1 MRKIITA
8 LFLAVALSACAIT
21 GTALGPSPEAQIV
34 NGANAVTAATTL
46 ATVLLKND
54 RITVS
59 QAKGYRSILG
69 TASGHL
75 DATNA
80 ALVGCRRATAS
91 TSATKPDPCAGSVIA
106 DIKLAIALT
115 EEVQRTLKAKE

>member
-8 LFLAVALSACAIT
+8 VFLAVALTACAVT

-34 NGANAVTAATTL
+34 NGANAVKAVTTL
-46 ATVLLKND
+46 ATDLLKRD
-54 RITVS
+54 RITVT

-75 DATNA
+75 DTTNA
-80 ALVGCRRATAS
+80 TLLACRKGTGS
-91 TSATKPDPCAGSVIA
+91 TSATKPDPCAGSVLA
-106 DIKLAIALT
+106 DIQLALSLT

>member
-1 MRKIITA
+1 MRNIITA
-8 LFLAVALSACAIT
+8 LLVSVALVACAVT

-54 RITVS
+54 RITVT
-59 QAKGYRSILG
+59 QAKGYRSMLG

-75 DATNA
+75 DTVNA
-80 ALVGCRRATAS
+80 ALLTCRKNTGS
-91 TSATKPDPCAGSVIA
+91 TSATKPDPCAPGIAA
-106 DIKLAIALT
+106 DIQLALSIVG
-115 EEVQRTLKAKE
+115 EVKKTLDAKQ

>member
-1 MRKIITA
+1 MRNIITA
-8 LFLAVALSACAIT
+8 VFLAVALAACAVT

-46 ATVLLKND
+46 ATVLLRND
-54 RITVS
+54 RITVT

-75 DATNA
+75 DTANTM
-80 ALVGCRRATAS
+80 LLQCRKGTGS
-91 TSATKPDPCAGSVIA
+91 TSAVKPDPCAPSVMA
-106 DIKLAIALT
+106 DIQLALSVVG
-115 EEVQRTLKAKE
+115 EVRKTLDAKQ